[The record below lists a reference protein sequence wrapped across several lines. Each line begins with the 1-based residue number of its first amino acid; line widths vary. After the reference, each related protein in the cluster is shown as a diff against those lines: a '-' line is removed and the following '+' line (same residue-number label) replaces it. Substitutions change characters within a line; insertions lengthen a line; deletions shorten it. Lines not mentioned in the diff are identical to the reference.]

1 MSRCTITFGDP
12 VVGIDALMSVLTSLK
27 QEAQEHGGSVIID
40 LNESSDG
47 ILIYATVKAADT
59 LKAIYADTL
68 KAIYIVTGEIPEPV
82 DFSISVNGE
91 TLHDKSD

>member
-12 VVGIDALMSVLTSLK
+12 VAGIDALMSVLTSLK

-47 ILIYATVKAADT
+47 ILVYGCVEAADT
-59 LKAIYADTL
+59 LQTMYV
-68 KAIYIVTGEIPEPV
+68 VTGEIPEPV
-82 DFSISVNGE
+82 DFEISVKGE
-91 TLHDKSD
+91 ILHDKSD